1 MREEEERENMSI
13 GKLGVMELHGN
24 ELCRTAEHGGASL
37 NPRLKRLRE
46 EDPEFEDSLGYLAY
60 SRLM

>member
-1 MREEEERENMSI
+1 MEERWGEEGKEGWKEEEEEREDMSI

-37 NPRLKRLRE
+37 IP
-46 EDPEFEDSLGYLAY
+46 DSRG
-60 SRLM
+60 

>member
-1 MREEEERENMSI
+1 MSWKRDGEREGGREEEERENMSI

-37 NPRLKRLRE
+37 IP
-46 EDPEFEDSLGYLAY
+46 DSRG
-60 SRLM
+60 